1 MIRRPP
7 RSTQAKTLF
16 PYTTLF
22 RSLSA
27 RAITGTTFTV
37 RQSRCRNSMSRG
49 RRLLRR
55 GSDGSEHTMSGW
67 QPTAHPGGPSS
78 SSYSP
83 HAGGPLPAGS
93 ATSPVPGGRHEVHAA
108 VHSGVGD
115 VSLPGNE
122 DLLLQVLLILLTDV
136 AQDGVPAGVGDGSA
150 SEPRQEPPS
159 T

>member
-1 MIRRPP
+1 
-7 RSTQAKTLF
+7 
-16 PYTTLF
+16 
-22 RSLSA
+22 
-27 RAITGTTFTV
+27 
-37 RQSRCRNSMSRG
+37 MSRG
-49 RRLLRR
+49 RSLLRW
-55 GSDGSEHTMSGW
+55 GSDGREHTMSGC
-67 QPTAHPGGPSS
+67 QPAAHPGGSS
-78 SSYSP
+78 SSSSPP
-83 HAGGPLPAGS
+83 HAGGPLPTGS

-122 DLLLQVLLILLTDV
+122 DLLLQVVLVLLIDV